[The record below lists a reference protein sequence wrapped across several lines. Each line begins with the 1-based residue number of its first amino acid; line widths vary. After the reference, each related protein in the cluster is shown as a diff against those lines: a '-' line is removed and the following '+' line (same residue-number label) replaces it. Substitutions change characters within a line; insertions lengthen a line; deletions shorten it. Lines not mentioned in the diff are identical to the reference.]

1 MWLLSQ
7 AIKAEWQ
14 DNSLAV
20 WLLPETINNA
30 PTTLQQRQ
38 SCLCLRFFNDHTFND
53 KFLIQEVSKHM
64 FIIYVRDSLT
74 KNKSVKMRI
83 HIFTKII
90 NIRGSKQ
97 KKKTFS
103 SYFISQIPNFS
114 YMHFSENAQCFAGA
128 FL

>member
-14 DNSLAV
+14 DTSLAV
-20 WLLPETINNA
+20 WLLPKTINNA

-38 SCLCLRFFNDHTFND
+38 FFLCLRFFNDHTFND

-74 KNKSVKMRI
+74 KNKSVKTRI

-90 NIRGSKQ
+90 NIRGWKQ
-97 KKKTFS
+97 KKKLPV
-103 SYFISQIPNFS
+103 ISF
-114 YMHFSENAQCFAGA
+114 HR
-128 FL
+128 FLIFPICIFQKMLNVSLEHSFR